1 MKAKI
6 FATYAHPQRMD
17 IILLLLRL
25 VVGLAFMFHGY
36 GKIQNPLAW
45 MGPDSAVPGFLQLL
59 GAFSEFG
66 GGLALII
73 GLLTPLASLGIA
85 ITMAV
90 AAGLHAI
97 VLGDPFVSSTGG
109 GSYELSTIYLLI
121 AMLFIVAGPGH
132 YSLDQKFFGTRQS

>member
-1 MKAKI
+1 
-6 FATYAHPQRMD
+6 
-17 IILLLLRL
+17 
-25 VVGLAFMFHGY
+25 MFHGY

-45 MGPDSAVPGFLQLL
+45 MGPDSAVPGFLQFL

-85 ITMAV
+85 ITMIV

-97 VLGDPFVSSTGG
+97 VLGDPFVSSKGG
-109 GSYELSTIYLLI
+109 GSYELSTVYLVI
-121 AMLFIVAGPGH
+121 AILFIVTGPGK
-132 YSLDQKFFGTRQS
+132 YSLDRKIFGKR